1 MACITADG
9 TLTASGQA
17 MLGAVR
23 DAATAEEVA
32 AATGLPLYRVRS
44 GLREL
49 AGAGLVSR
57 DGGRYQAEQPPVQK
71 EKWHGQDPPDV
82 PVRTAPGRTH

>member
-17 MLGAVR
+17 MLRAVR
-23 DAATAEEVA
+23 ESASAEEVA
-32 AATGLPLYRVRS
+32 VVTGLPLYRVRS

-49 AGAGLVSR
+49 AEAGLVTAG
-57 DGGRYQAEQPPVQK
+57 DGR
-71 EKWHGQDPPDV
+71 
-82 PVRTAPGRTH
+82 

>member
-1 MACITADG
+1 MACLTADG

-17 MLGAVR
+17 MLRAVR
-23 DAATAEEVA
+23 DAASAGEVA

-49 AGAGLVSR
+49 AAAGLVTQ
-57 DGGRYQAEQPPVQK
+57 DGGRYLEAPRPA
-71 EKWHGQDPPDV
+71 HPGPSTAGQGS
-82 PVRTAPGRTH
+82 A

>member
-23 DAATAEEVA
+23 EAASAEDVA

-49 AGAGLVSR
+49 VAAGLVSL
-57 DGGRYQAEQPPVQK
+57 DDGRYQRR
-71 EKWHGQDPPDV
+71 DPAAAD
-82 PVRTAPGRTH
+82 RH